1 MESKELTRLIIE
13 LLEDKKAL
21 KTESFYMEKKTI
33 LADYYIVCTGT
44 SVTHIKA
51 LANEIEEKLK
61 EKGIELLHKEGF
73 ETARWILLDYGT
85 VVVHIMHE
93 VDRGYYDLE
102 TLFEKGHE
110 QKRQG

>member
-1 MESKELTRLIIE
+1 MGSKELTRLIIE
-13 LLEDKKAL
+13 ILEDKKAL
-21 KTESFYMEKKTI
+21 NVESFYMEQKTI

-51 LANEIEEKLK
+51 LAGGIQEKLK
-61 EKGIELLHKEGF
+61 EKGIELLHMEGY

-102 TLFEKGHE
+102 TLFERGHE
-110 QKRQG
+110 QKRRG